1 MRSLP
6 LGIAGIAL
14 LASAGH
20 AQPMQA
26 FRFVIPAG
34 SLGSAVVAIG
44 TQAGVTI
51 GIGDASIAAVPVHGV
66 NRRMPVAAALSHI
79 LAGTAATY
87 RQIDPQTFEIVR
99 RPLPSSPAKASAAP
113 PMPPP
118 SMPDIVV
125 TGSKRAEA
133 LQNYI
138 GSVVIVDASA
148 LRPGRLIHGSQAL
161 VDAVPVLLSTHLGP
175 GRDKLF
181 IRGVADSSF
190 NGPTQAT
197 VGQYLGEVR
206 LNYNAPDPELALIDV
221 ASVEVLEGPQG
232 ALYGAGSLGGIVRLV
247 PEAPDLS
254 RASFE
259 IGGGASSQAHGAPGG
274 DISAVANIPIVDD
287 RLALRVVGYG
297 YVDGGY
303 IDDPTRGLKD
313 INRTTTRGLRA
324 TLRCRPAA
332 DWTIDLGVVDQ
343 GINSRDGRY
352 AERGLPPLQRSS
364 VLAQPFDNDYAL
376 GSLTVRHDMGWA
388 ELVSAMSV
396 VRHDVDSTYDASL
409 STASLRLFQE
419 RNHITLLTDETRLS
433 QQYASGSSWVI
444 GAELLRSGNRLTR
457 TLGAPGTGNRIVGTD
472 DVAEEASL
480 FGEGTLRLVDRLFAT
495 AGARIEYARLVDHA
509 LDEPDVGS
517 EPHRHAAA
525 VLPSLGALWKPA
537 DRLSVFVRYE
547 EGFRPGGLSSQGSV
561 TQRFQSD
568 SVASYEAG
576 IRYGNPGDH
585 LTASMAASLTQWHD
599 IQADLVD
606 VGGLPYTANI
616 GSGRIIGFEAQVGWH
631 PSARLAIDG
640 EVFADHSR
648 LSKPAAAFAGERDAS
663 LPNIPD
669 EIVRIGARYTIPVAE
684 HVIALTGSARF
695 VGRSRLG
702 IGTALDL
709 HQGRY
714 VDTAAGASMPLGRVT
729 ISFDATN
736 LFDARGN
743 IFALGDPFG
752 VVAGDQITP
761 QRPRTIR
768 LGAAVHF

>member
-1 MRSLP
+1 MRSFA
-6 LGIAGIAL
+6 LGIVGIAV

-20 AQPMQA
+20 AQPVRHV
-26 FRFVIPAG
+26 RFAIPAG
-34 SLGSAVVAIG
+34 SLGSAVVAVG
-44 TQAGVTI
+44 AQADVTI
-51 GIGDASIAAVPVHGV
+51 GLGDASIAAIPVHGV
-66 NRRMPVAAALSHI
+66 AGHMPVAAALSHI
-79 LAGTAATY
+79 LAGTVAAY
-87 RQIDPQTFEIVR
+87 RQIDAQTFEIVR
-99 RPLPSSPAKASAAP
+99 RAPTKPTAKAAASPAAP
-113 PMPPP
+113 RPA
-118 SMPDIVV
+118 PDIVV
-125 TGSKRAEA
+125 TGSKRSEA
-133 LQNYI
+133 LQDYI

-148 LRPGRLIHGSQAL
+148 VRPGRLIHGSQAL
-161 VDAVPVLLSTHLGP
+161 VDAVPVLSSTHLGP
-175 GRDKLF
+175 GRNKLF

-247 PEAPDLS
+247 PVPPDLS
-254 RASFE
+254 RASFD
-259 IGGGASSQAHGAPGG
+259 IGGGGLSQAHGAPGG
-274 DISAVANIPIVDD
+274 DASAVVDVPIVDD
-287 RLALRVVGYG
+287 RLGLRVVGYG
-297 YVDGGY
+297 EIDGGY
-303 IDDPTRGLKD
+303 IDDASRGLKD

-324 TLRCRPAA
+324 TLRYRPAA

-343 GINSRDGRY
+343 GINSRDGQY
-352 AERGLPPLQRSS
+352 AERGLTALQRSS
-364 VLAQPFDNDYAL
+364 LLAQPFDNDYAL
-376 GSLTVRHDMGWA
+376 GSLTVRHDMGRA
-388 ELVSAMSV
+388 RLVSAMSV

-409 STASLRLFQE
+409 TGGTPRLFQE

-433 QQYASGSSWVI
+433 RQYASGSSWVI
-444 GAELLRSGNRLTR
+444 GAELLRSGDRLTR
-457 TLGAPGTGNRIVGTD
+457 TLGPPGTADRIVGTD

-480 FGEGTLRLVDRLFAT
+480 FGEGTLRIAGRLFAT

-509 LDEPDVGS
+509 LDQPDVGS

-537 DRLSVFVRYE
+537 DRLSIYARYE
-547 EGFRPGGLSSQGSV
+547 EGYRSGGLSSQGSV
-561 TQRFQSD
+561 TQRFESD

-576 IRYGNPGDH
+576 IRYGNPGDR
-585 LTASMAASLTQWHD
+585 LTASAAASFTHWRD

-606 VGGLPYTANI
+606 ADGLPYTANI
-616 GSGRIIGFEAQVGWH
+616 GSGHIIGFEAQVSWRPWAGMT
-631 PSARLAIDG
+631 IDG
-640 EVFADHSR
+640 MIFANNSR

-669 EIVRIGARYTIPVAE
+669 EILRVGALYTLTVGGRA
-684 HVIALTGSARF
+684 VALTGSGRF

-702 IGTALDL
+702 VGTALDL

-714 VDTAAGASMPLGRVT
+714 LDTALGATVPFGRITV
-729 ISFDATN
+729 SLDATN
-736 LFDARGN
+736 LFDARSN

-752 VVAGDQITP
+752 VMAGRQITP